1 MQDRNPSLRSVT
13 HECTQASFWAI
24 HTHARLSPGT
34 FLPTRDAPYRDTT
47 SNAQCALRDSL
58 GVSGRGS
65 SPPRAAISRGAPRM
79 FTHAERTSRV
89 HGLGE
94 GSREGWSFAS
104 PGWRLCLQEG
114 SIDCGPRCLEKR
126 KEDNSA
132 N

>member
-1 MQDRNPSLRSVT
+1 MSSSMPT
-13 HECTQASFWAI
+13 HRRAFGRFTRMLVCPETY
-24 HTHARLSPGT
+24 
-34 FLPTRDAPYRDTT
+34 LPTYLSTHDVPFRDTT

-79 FTHAERTSRV
+79 FTHAERTIRV

-104 PGWRLCLQEG
+104 PGWRLCRKGKSIVDHNVRAGGEG
-114 SIDCGPRCLEKR
+114 K
-126 KEDNSA
+126 
-132 N
+132 